1 MDAKAWLLEND
12 NPSVR
17 FWALQDLEGKKPTDR
32 EVLTAQK
39 MLMGSPPVKAI
50 LASQKPG
57 GWWEEEK
64 DIYLPKY
71 TATTHSLFILA
82 EMGVIRTEAIE
93 RAVEHL
99 FRFQRDSGH
108 FLINLPATEKGKA
121 SAIKDGCCFDGN
133 ILSYLVRFGYLN
145 DPRTQR
151 LLDFIIDYHDGEA
164 AGWKCRSYP
173 IDASRVFPK
182 NCYMGA
188 TKVLR
193 ALSLIPS
200 KTMNKE
206 LRKVVDRE
214 VENVL
219 ENCVYRYL
227 RNANGSRK
235 DKAGWKK
242 FGFPLFYQ
250 ADALEVLDTLARLGV
265 RDDRMRP
272 AIDLVLETRQS
283 DGRWLLENTYN
294 GKMWADIEAKEK
306 PSKWVTLRAL
316 RTLNRLGLG

>member
-1 MDAKAWLLEND
+1 
-12 NPSVR
+12 
-17 FWALQDLEGKKPTDR
+17 
-32 EVLTAQK
+32 
-39 MLMGSPPVKAI
+39 
-50 LASQKPG
+50 
-57 GWWEEEK
+57 
-64 DIYLPKY
+64 
-71 TATTHSLFILA
+71 
-82 EMGVIRTEAIE
+82 
-93 RAVEHL
+93 
-99 FRFQRDSGH
+99 
-108 FLINLPATEKGKA
+108 
-121 SAIKDGCCFDGN
+121 
-133 ILSYLVRFGYLN
+133 
-145 DPRTQR
+145 
-151 LLDFIIDYHDGEA
+151 
-164 AGWKCRSYP
+164 
-173 IDASRVFPK
+173 
-182 NCYMGA
+182 MGA

-200 KTMNKE
+200 ETMNKE

-294 GKMWADIEAKEK
+294 GKMWVDIEAKEK